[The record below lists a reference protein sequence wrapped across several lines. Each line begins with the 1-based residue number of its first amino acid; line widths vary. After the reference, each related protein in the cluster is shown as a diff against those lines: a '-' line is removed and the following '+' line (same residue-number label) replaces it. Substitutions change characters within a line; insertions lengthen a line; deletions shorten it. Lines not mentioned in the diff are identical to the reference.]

1 MNIIGVVMLDFF
13 LFLFVFIVLILAVN
27 KTIKFSSSLLILL
40 LFSIITN
47 VALAQ
52 NYTQSLIPEAND
64 GLGISNL
71 LAYMVIGE
79 DRWSHELFQST
90 YNLSTIL
97 SMVLLI
103 VYVFTLIIENF
114 LKEKAEKNSNL

>member
-1 MNIIGVVMLDFF
+1 MGFF
-13 LFLFVFIVLILAVN
+13 LFLFVFIVLILAIN
-27 KTIKFSSSLLILL
+27 KTIKFSSSILILL

-71 LAYMVIGE
+71 LSYMIIGD
-79 DRWSHELFQST
+79 DRWSQELFQST
-90 YNLSTIL
+90 YNDSTII
-97 SMVLLI
+97 SIVLLI
-103 VYVFTLIIENF
+103 VYLLTLVLEKFLMRKVIEN
-114 LKEKAEKNSNL
+114 NNL